1 MKQPNIQIKF
11 LAKLGLLV
19 LALHVNAALADVA
32 GHVQFI
38 SGDVQA
44 VDSAGRVYPLKKG
57 DAINEGDTL
66 TSAKTATAQ
75 IKMEDG
81 GFIAVRADTK
91 MKFDSFKFGGKEDGK
106 GDSSLFSLLRGG
118 FRAVTGLIGRVHKE
132 SYRVNTP
139 TATIGIRGTDYET
152 VIIEMPKANLA
163 LADMPLVVADVSA
176 PVIGNE
182 NPSFVAAI
190 VNKGAIEMGT
200 DKGKVLLRPGEGM
213 VVSYGMNQRPVIKP
227 VDATLFTPAA
237 KGANKGGKQDGQNGE
252 SGGKKQEPRN
262 GKSEKSD
269 KTSSTSQDS
278 QSNDT
283 SSTSG
288 IPAPTR
294 ETAVVDNFGQ
304 VITPGSKAVDTPAVS
319 MLAPIVVTA
328 PVVLS
333 GCSGGTCLA
342 FTTVASTD
350 VSLLVLASL
359 TSSGSGSGL
368 LSNPIPNAD
377 NYGFEIVGAEHI
389 SPGVYGPVNPFGL
402 DIPNTNIGL
411 DSMNNLVGVK
421 DLDPAINKGT
431 HLLGGLAQDTY
442 VSGDSS
448 IRMGRWLGGSIATT
462 DIANA
467 TTTSI
472 AMGAGSAHW
481 IVSANAPVGFV
492 QGLTGTY
499 NYILAAATSP
509 TDALGHVGTLLN
521 TSVLTVDFA
530 NQLVNMALDV
540 QFTGAVT
547 KLFNVTT
554 PGGIFIS
561 SVPAEH
567 NFIQGTGAVTCTGA
581 GCANAYTALLSGTF
595 AGATAQGIALAYQID
610 GSAAD
615 MVQGVAAFNYITG
628 ALAGAPSPYVQ
639 NGQAV
644 NFAIPYRIATLSTVD
659 TVPSGTNAGMT
670 VPVMVGGYNN
680 DTSVTSDAAG
690 LLQFNGNTPFSNG
703 MVTISR
709 GTATATDLGTDPVSG
724 ISWGRWEGGT
734 LGVTDRLGNTLPGK
748 VNPGSSHWI
757 ASPTLVG
764 PVDLPL
770 SGTFNYV
777 LAGGTAPTDSSR
789 GVGTLNSAT
798 LTANFT
804 AQTVNVGL
812 NVTTPNAGNMVA
824 SGSNIPIE
832 QKSFFNASTANF
844 PNGGNPGKL
853 AVTCTSCGAGTPM
866 GQVSGV
872 FSGSG
877 AIGASMVYGL
887 RTGSGVIVN
896 GVTAFHR

>member
-11 LAKLGLLV
+11 LAKLGLLI
-19 LALHVNAALADVA
+19 LALHADTALADVA

-38 SGDVQA
+38 NGDVQA
-44 VDSAGRVYPLKKG
+44 INSAGRVYPLKKG

-66 TSAKTATAQ
+66 TSAKAATAQ

-81 GFIAVRADTK
+81 GFIAVRADTR
-91 MKFDSFKFGGKEDGK
+91 MKFDSFKFGGKENGK

-132 SYRVNTP
+132 NYRVNT
-139 TATIGIRGTDYET
+139 TAATIGIRGTDFET
-152 VIIEMPKANLA
+152 VIIETPKANLA

-227 VDATLFTPAA
+227 VDATLFAPAA
-237 KGANKGGKQDGQNGE
+237 KGANKGGKQDGQKGE
-252 SGGKKQEPRN
+252 SGGKKQEPKKDD

-269 KTSSTSQDS
+269 KVASTSQDS

-304 VITPGSKAVDTPAVS
+304 VITLGSKAADTPAVS

-333 GCSGGTCLA
+333 GCSGETCLA

-350 VSLLVLASL
+350 ISLVVLASL
-359 TSSGSGSGL
+359 ISSGSGS

-377 NYGFEIVGAEHI
+377 NYGFQIVGAEHI

-402 DIPNTNIGL
+402 DIPNTDIGL
-411 DSMNNLVGVK
+411 DSMNNLVSAK
-421 DLDPAINKGT
+421 DLDPAINKST
-431 HLLGGLAQDTY
+431 HLIGGVAQDTY

-448 IRMGRWLGGSIATT
+448 IRMGRWQGGSIATT
-462 DIANA
+462 DLANA
-467 TTTSI
+467 TATSI

-509 TDALGHVGTLLN
+509 TDALGNVGTLSN
-521 TSVLTVDFA
+521 ASINVNFA
-530 NQLVNMALDV
+530 SQLVDIALDI
-540 QFTGAVT
+540 QFTGAVN
-547 KLFNVTT
+547 KGFNVTT

-561 SVPAEH
+561 SAPAEH

-581 GCANAYTALLSGTF
+581 SCDPNAYTALLTGTF

-644 NFAIPYRIATLSTVD
+644 NFATPYRIVALSTVD
-659 TVPSGTNAGMT
+659 TIPSGANAGMA
-670 VPVMVGGYNN
+670 VPVTAGGYNN
-680 DTSVTSDAAG
+680 DTGVTSDAAG
-690 LLQFNGNTPFSNG
+690 LLQFNGSTPFSNG
-703 MVTISR
+703 VITISR

-734 LGVTDRLGNTLPGK
+734 LGVTDRLGNALPGK

-777 LAGGTAPTDSSR
+777 LAGGTAPTDSSG

-798 LTANFT
+798 LTANFS

-866 GQVSGV
+866 GQVGGV

-877 AIGASMVYGL
+877 AIGASMTYGL
-887 RTGSGVIVN
+887 RTGSGVSVN